1 MAIFVLL
8 SALKLEEHVCL
19 ICPDI
24 GRFPLARRR
33 PAGLDGGDGPG
44 PWAAMRRARRLRRI
58 SAKVGRLPLFW
69 RLHDRVDRFR
79 GADHSHPISGKHRR
93 MISFDEEYRYE
104 QCSSRR

>member
-33 PAGLDGGDGPG
+33 PAGLDGGYGPG
-44 PWAAMRRARRLRRI
+44 PWAAIRRARRLRRI

-79 GADHSHPISGKHRR
+79 VADHSHPYIRKPPQNDF
-93 MISFDEEYRYE
+93 FDEEYRYE